1 MHLGIRK
8 IEYIDSTSLHDYS
21 MLPPGS
27 RLDISD
33 FIKSG
38 FGFSELPFTPETANL
53 EEQWIDDNNGK
64 HSQVSFS
71 ASIRK
76 GKDSHKSLLQSL
88 VGRKCVWKLTLIS
101 GLVYIIGS
109 REYVPKFT
117 YSDGVSGLSS
127 SEFNINIDNESL
139 HGLLVNSAS

>member
-38 FGFSELPFTPETANL
+38 FGFSELPFTPETGNL
-53 EEQWIDDNNGK
+53 EEQWIDDDKTKNMDENER
-64 HSQVSFS
+64 
-71 ASIRK
+71 ARN
-76 GKDSHKSLLQSL
+76 LARL
-88 VGRKCVWKLTLIS
+88 VVLNEENVRQILSEVVWL
-101 GLVYIIGS
+101 
-109 REYVPKFT
+109 
-117 YSDGVSGLSS
+117 
-127 SEFNINIDNESL
+127 
-139 HGLLVNSAS
+139 

>member
-38 FGFSELPFTPETANL
+38 FGFSELPFTPETGNL
-53 EEQWIDDNNGK
+53 EEQWIDDDNGK

-76 GKDSHKSLLQSL
+76 GKDSHKSLLQS
-88 VGRKCVWKLTLIS
+88 
-101 GLVYIIGS
+101 LVYIIGS